1 MENRRLFFVVFPI
14 KSFQLENGQGSV
26 RSSSW
31 MQVPIQAVMDTDNAP
46 GCAIVAQAESR
57 SVTRE
62 LTVSDLKRKL
72 KQLGNQHKI
81 FQQQNHIFTSWAT
94 HGESCFS
101 PEKKNGVFFSSLM
114 WRPAVP
120 SHWSNDLF
128 FSIWNHLAVNHLV
141 ATSIPRISYPQRLM

>member
-1 MENRRLFFVVFPI
+1 
-14 KSFQLENGQGSV
+14 
-26 RSSSW
+26 

-81 FQQQNHIFTSWAT
+81 FQQQNHIFTS
-94 HGESCFS
+94 
-101 PEKKNGVFFSSLM
+101 
-114 WRPAVP
+114 
-120 SHWSNDLF
+120 
-128 FSIWNHLAVNHLV
+128 
-141 ATSIPRISYPQRLM
+141 